1 MKMPRHFP
9 HAIDPGWQAQ
19 PAHALICK
27 KTFAF
32 SFYYVLI
39 HELYKKIL
47 FRCNISNAGKHTNW
61 GQDMGRHTAGPCVI
75 DLQPSA
81 EIQNMMRKMILLC
94 AALSLWAAGNT
105 HAAGTP
111 PIQLAAYQAAPAALA
126 MRLASLQ
133 SPEASPRAPAPY
145 EPSTPSLLLVA
156 IVLLSLR
163 MRVRASSE
171 KFSA

>member
-1 MKMPRHFP
+1 MTST
-9 HAIDPGWQAQ
+9 G
-19 PAHALICK
+19 
-27 KTFAF
+27 
-32 SFYYVLI
+32 
-39 HELYKKIL
+39 
-47 FRCNISNAGKHTNW
+47 GKHTHW

-75 DLQPSA
+75 DVQPSA
-81 EIQNMMRKMILLC
+81 EIDNMMRKMILLG

-111 PIQLAAYQAAPAALA
+111 PIQGASYQTTPATLA

-133 SPEASPRAPAPY
+133 SPENIKHAPTPY
-145 EPSTPSLLLVA
+145 EPSTQSLLLVA

-171 KFSA
+171 KFSS